1 MVMIRQQLRDEAA
14 KHTQLNQFQLY
25 SKLCDFATRLGEGID
40 VSEVFAGGNGRSNS
54 LSVDGGNLVNSHVT
68 TESDAIISL
77 VLLNRDSIVISE
89 RFAASCC
96 MQLKAFLSV
105 DFQWQMYKHLF
116 TALEKLLICPQVM
129 NTLYEVAA
137 SQSKITIVQ
146 SLFLHLYLL
155 IVTKNSGHQ
164 DYSID
169 IEPVQVLNYCK
180 KAILYSPSDN
190 QNVQHYLEFQYNCG
204 QVGVLQRD
212 FPLARQMFK
221 YVLDIVPSQQL
232 QQQHQQMMDNGGHE
246 GGKSAR
252 MNLRM
257 SDSNTV
263 LSKIK
268 LEAFKKYLLLSLILD
283 GEYPSRRTFSQQ
295 PRCSKYIIYHQMASG
310 YWVLAQAY
318 ECSSLS
324 QYDNIVK
331 IIHQDAGSKQSYQA
345 DGNYSLVLMCQDV
358 FKAHY
363 VRTQIASVYSDITL
377 VRLRKML
384 GIPSDNGNPQADE
397 ELNRIVRVLT
407 KQFGYSTRQMHLVLQ
422 NDSSIMDDRQAAVNG
437 HSQLNQY
444 IDALKQKNGAI
455 LQDEVYWKRV
465 IAQSKAGQQKTVP
478 KLPKPLKQSQQSF
491 SAVLGSSS
499 NNNSKGKGRQWYG
512 PEDRDSGF
520 GGFNAGFLQQQ
531 MT

>member
-1 MVMIRQQLRDEAA
+1 MVMMRQQLRDEAA
-14 KHTQLNQFQLY
+14 KHTQLNQFELY
-25 SKLCDFATRLGEGID
+25 SKLCDFASRLGGDID
-40 VSEVFAGGNGRSNS
+40 VREVFADGN
-54 LSVDGGNLVNSHVT
+54 VTTT
-68 TESDAIISL
+68 TESDAIVSL
-77 VLLNRDSIVISE
+77 VLLNRDSTVMSE
-89 RFAASCC
+89 RFPASCC
-96 MQLKAFLSV
+96 MQLKAFLAV
-105 DFQWQMYKHLF
+105 DFQWQMYQHLF

-129 NTLYEVAA
+129 NTLYEVAL

-155 IVTKNSGHQ
+155 IATKKSGNQ
-164 DYSID
+164 DFRIS
-169 IEPVQVLNYCK
+169 IEPVKVLEYCK
-180 KAILYSPSDN
+180 EAILYSPSDN

-204 QVGVLQRD
+204 QIGVLQRD
-212 FPLARQMFK
+212 FLLARQMFK

-232 QQQHQQMMDNGGHE
+232 QQQQQQMMDNGGHE

-252 MNLRM
+252 MSLHMGDNI
-257 SDSNTV
+257 TV
-263 LSKIK
+263 MSKIK

-283 GEYPSRRTFSQQ
+283 GEHPSRKTLSQQ
-295 PRCSKYIIYHQMASG
+295 PRSSKYIAYHQMASS

-318 ECSSLS
+318 DCSSLT

-363 VRTQIASVYSDITL
+363 VRSQIASVYSDITL

-384 GIPSDNGNPQADE
+384 GIPSDNGNSQADE
-397 ELNRIVRVLT
+397 EFTRIVRVLT
-407 KQFGYSTRQMHLVLQ
+407 EQFGYSTRQQSLHLAVQ
-422 NDSSIMDDRQAAVNG
+422 KESSVIDDSQAEG
-437 HSQLNQY
+437 SGYSQLDQY
-444 IDALKQKNGAI
+444 IDALKQKNDAI
-455 LQDEVYWKRV
+455 LQDETYWKRV
-465 IAQSKAGQQKTVP
+465 IVKSKAGQQQKTVP
-478 KLPKPLKQSQQSF
+478 KLSKPLKQSQQSS
-491 SAVLGSSS
+491 SAALGGSTGSS
-499 NNNSKGKGRQWYG
+499 NSKGKGRQRYG